1 MSRFLKLLPAG
12 ALALLMLAPVASA
25 QRRGFG
31 GFRGGFRGGFGFGG
45 FYGPAYYGWYGPY
58 WGPAYWGPYGYYYG
72 GYGYSNNGQV
82 KIESHAKDALVYVD
96 KGYIG
101 TVEKSK
107 HFNLKTGEHDIEL
120 RDPSGHTFYSEH
132 IRVLSGH
139 TTEIHPDISAPG
151 KKK

>member
-1 MSRFLKLLPAG
+1 MTRLIKLVPIC
-12 ALALLMLAPVASA
+12 ALALLTLAPVASA
-25 QRRGFG
+25 QRRVFV
-31 GFRGGFRGGFGFGG
+31 RGGFGFRG

-58 WGPAYWGPYGYYYG
+58 WGPAWGPYGYYYG
-72 GYGYSNNGQV
+72 EGYGYGGGGQV
-82 KIESHAKDALVYVD
+82 KIENHAKDALVYVD

-107 HFNLKTGEHDIEL
+107 HFPLKPGEHDIEL

-132 IRVLSGH
+132 IRVLPGH
-139 TTEIHPDISAPG
+139 TTEIRPDTAAPG

>member
-1 MSRFLKLLPAG
+1 MTRLAKFVSIS
-12 ALALLMLAPVASA
+12 ALALLILAPVASA

-31 GFRGGFRGGFGFGG
+31 RGGFGRGGFGFGG

-58 WGPAYWGPYGYYYG
+58 WGSGWGPYDYYYG
-72 GYGYSNNGQV
+72 GGYGYNGGGQV
-82 KIESHAKDALVYVD
+82 KIESHAKDASVYVD

-107 HFNLKTGEHDIEL
+107 KFPLKPGEHDIEL

-132 IRVLSGH
+132 IRVLPGH
-139 TTEIHPDISAPG
+139 TTEIKPDGAAQE

>member
-1 MSRFLKLLPAG
+1 MTRLVKILPIA
-12 ALALLMLAPVASA
+12 ALALMMLAPGASA

-58 WGPAYWGPYGYYYG
+58 WGPGWGPYGYYG
-72 GYGYSNNGQV
+72 EGYGYGGGGQV

-132 IRVLSGH
+132 ISVLPGH
-139 TTEIHPDISAPG
+139 TTEIRPDTAPAE

>member
-1 MSRFLKLLPAG
+1 MTRLVKILSIT

-58 WGPAYWGPYGYYYG
+58 WGPAWAPYGYYYG
-72 GYGYSNNGQV
+72 GGYGYNGGQV
-82 KIESHAKDALVYVD
+82 KIDSHAKDALVYVD

-107 HFNLKTGEHDIEL
+107 HFNLKAGEHDIEL

-132 IRVLSGH
+132 IRVLPGH
-139 TTEIHPDISAPG
+139 TTEIRPDTAPAE

>member
-1 MSRFLKLLPAG
+1 MTRLVKFVSIG

-25 QRRGFG
+25 QRFG

-58 WGPAYWGPYGYYYG
+58 WGPGWGPYGYYYG
-72 GYGYSNNGQV
+72 EGYGYGGGGQV

-132 IRVLSGH
+132 IRVLPGH
-139 TTEIHPDISAPG
+139 ATEIRPDTAPAE